1 MPRLWLFTLFFLA
14 AAPLTGVATPAV
26 PWDDMKIK
34 HTWNAI
40 PVNWETL
47 GYPSA
52 GSTIDL
58 HIVLEPHRENA
69 LSDAASEISNPKH
82 SRHVLL
88 IIPRPA
94 PILTCAAAPFQIS
107 GIPFQGTGR

>member
-1 MPRLWLFTLFFLA
+1 MRHLWLFALFFLA
-14 AAPLTGVATPAV
+14 VAPLTDVATPAV
-26 PWDDMKIK
+26 PWDDMTIK

-47 GYPSA
+47 GHPSA
-52 GSTIDL
+52 GSTIHL
-58 HIVLEPHRENA
+58 HIVLEPYRENA
-69 LSDAASEISNPKH
+69 LSDAVSVISDHIH

-94 PILTCAAAPFQIS
+94 PLLTCAAAPFQIS
-107 GIPFQGTGR
+107 GIPFEGTS